1 MMATPKVAYNYDKEA
16 YMHGYCQ
23 YFAFEAQKMYGGKI
37 CLWLD
42 LDEMS
47 GTERLCHAFLE
58 IAPGFCLDAYGVFS
72 NLDERTEE
80 FEYNYINVVSCTHK
94 EAEEVLKRIKLKYTD
109 STLKKNAREYLR
121 NNRLFMRVRHSNG
134 SIYPFTFS
142 ARTDAFGKDRI
153 LVNTYNE
160 KEKKSN
166 SLTHTLSV
174 EEILNGLVEK
184 PYMIEDINW
193 YYRI

>member
-1 MMATPKVAYNYDKEA
+1 MATPKVAYNYDKEA

-23 YFAFEAQKMYGGKI
+23 YFAFEAQKQYGGKI

-42 LDEMS
+42 LDEMT

-80 FEYNYINVVSCTHK
+80 FEYNYINVVSCTPM
-94 EAEEVLKRIKLKYTD
+94 EAETVLKRIKLKYTD
-109 STLKKNAREYLR
+109 ASLKKNVREYLR
-121 NNRLFMRVRHSNG
+121 NNRLLMKVKHSNG

-142 ARTDAFGKDRI
+142 ARTKMGNTDSFI
-153 LVNTYNE
+153 VNQYDE
-160 KEKKSN
+160 KLKKSG
-166 SLTHTLSV
+166 SLAHTIKV
-174 EEILNGLVEK
+174 MDIVGGLVET
-184 PYMIEDINW
+184 PIMVEDINW
-193 YYRI
+193 YYKV

>member
-1 MMATPKVAYNYDKEA
+1 MATPKVAYNFDKEA

-42 LDEMS
+42 LDEMT
-47 GTERLCHAFLE
+47 GKERLCHAFLE

-72 NLDERTEE
+72 SLDERKDE

-109 STLKKNAREYLR
+109 STLKKNVREYLR
-121 NNRLFMRVRHSNG
+121 NNMLTFDYFQNG
-134 SIYPFTFS
+134 YTYTMGICAITDFAGTECVLTYSYDMTKKVWGSYIHRIPL
-142 ARTDAFGKDRI
+142 DAFVANIQKVYGFIPNK
-153 LVNTYNE
+153 
-160 KEKKSN
+160 
-166 SLTHTLSV
+166 
-174 EEILNGLVEK
+174 G
-184 PYMIEDINW
+184 W
-193 YYRI
+193 YYKR

>member
-1 MMATPKVAYNYDKEA
+1 MATPKVAYDYDCEA

-23 YFAFEAQKMYGGKI
+23 YFAFEAQKIYGGKI

-58 IAPGFCLDAYGVFS
+58 IAPGFCLDAYGVF
-72 NLDERTEE
+72 NDLKEREEE
-80 FEYNYINVVSCTHK
+80 FEYNYINIVSCTPA

-109 STLKKNAREYLR
+109 TTLKKNVREYLR
-121 NNRLFMRVRHSNG
+121 NNRLLMKVKHSNG
-134 SIYPFTFS
+134 YIYNFTFS
-142 ARTDAFGKDRI
+142 ARTKMGTADCMIVNDYSEKDGKSG
-153 LVNTYNE
+153 L
-160 KEKKSN
+160 
-166 SLTHTLSV
+166 LAHTLKIT
-174 EEILNGLVEK
+174 EILNGLIEVPK
-184 PYMIEDINW
+184 MIEDINW

>member
-1 MMATPKVAYNYDKEA
+1 MATPRVAYDYDYEA

-23 YFAFEAQKMYGGKI
+23 YFAFEAQKIYGGKI

-42 LDEMS
+42 LDEIT
-47 GTERLCHAFLE
+47 GNERLCHAFLE

-109 STLKKNAREYLR
+109 STLKKNVREYLR
-121 NNRLFMRVRHSNG
+121 NNRLLMKVKHSNG
-134 SIYPFTFS
+134 YIYPFTFS
-142 ARTDAFGKDRI
+142 ARTSAYGKDRVI
-153 LVNTYNE
+153 VNDYFE
-160 KEKKSN
+160 KEKRSGKLAHTISIEELV
-166 SLTHTLSV
+166 SGLTEV
-174 EEILNGLVEK
+174 PKMV
-184 PYMIEDINW
+184 EDINW
-193 YYRI
+193 YYTI